1 MKKNI
6 LLIVLLIMIDQGI
19 KLIIYKYFLD
29 TRFDILSPVLE
40 FYPKFN
46 DNYSYVIKDL
56 LHMELSGVLYVLFIL
71 VIQILAIHMYVKKR
85 KYTESFLLDF
95 VFILFEAG
103 YLSTLFSYIFWGKG
117 CLDFIY
123 LKGLFIFDLK
133 DIYLTVFGFSLYFYL
148 VRTNILDKKNNKQ

>member
-1 MKKNI
+1 
-6 LLIVLLIMIDQGI
+6 MIDQGI

-103 YLSTLFSYIFWGKG
+103 YLSALFSYIFWEKG

-148 VRTNILDKKNNKQ
+148 VRTNILDKKNNK

>member
-103 YLSTLFSYIFWGKG
+103 YLSALFSYIFWGKG

-148 VRTNILDKKNNKQ
+148 VRTNILDKKNNK